1 MNSKFLSRWG
11 LFLLLMAALVVAC
24 SDDDHVS
31 AYEPVSPVVLDPA
44 SVPYPKLSDY
54 RFFEGPLQDQQPS
67 HKVLPYRPASELFS
81 DYAKKKR
88 FVWMPAGAKASY
100 NGDANSLNFP
110 VGSVL
115 IKTFYYDNV
124 LPGNTVKIIET
135 RLMIKVS
142 EDQESSSGWNTYDYI
157 WNDEQTE
164 AFLDVSGNGATVPV
178 TIVQNGTQ
186 RHIDYKV
193 PADHECRTCHKHNPT
208 QSAMGEVV
216 MPLGPKPQ
224 NMNFVYNYG
233 NLQQNQLQK
242 WITEGYL
249 EDNLPATISSTVD
262 YKDSSQPLELRVRS
276 YMDMNCAHCHRDGGH
291 CDYTGM
297 RFDFATTN
305 MADFGVC
312 MEPIFPT
319 DGTTHIIAPSN
330 LARSELY
337 ARMNTTDASTMM
349 PLMGRTQIHEEGVTL
364 VAEWINSLNNPCD

>member
-1 MNSKFLSRWG
+1 MSFSFLSHRG
-11 LFLLLMAALVVAC
+11 LFLFLTATLLFAC
-24 SDDDHVS
+24 SDDDNVS
-31 AYEPVSPVVLDPA
+31 DYEPVSPVVLDLT

-54 RFFEGPLQDQQPS
+54 RFFEGPMQNQEPS

-100 NGDANSLNFP
+100 NGDGNSLDFP

-124 LPGNTVKIIET
+124 APGNSLKIIET

-142 EDQESSSGWNTYDYI
+142 EDEETSSGWMTYDYI
-157 WNDEQTE
+157 WNDDQTE
-164 AFLDVSGNGATVPV
+164 AFLDEAGFGATVPL

-186 RHIDYKV
+186 RDINYKV
-193 PADHECRTCHKHNPT
+193 PAEHECRTCHKHNPS

-233 NLQQNQLQK
+233 NIQQNQLQK

-319 DGTTHIIAPSN
+319 DGTTHIIAPGN
-330 LARSELY
+330 LSRSELY
-337 ARMNTTDASTMM
+337 ARVNTTDVSTMM
-349 PLMGRTQIHEEGVTL
+349 PLMGRTQIHDEGVAL
-364 VAEWINSLNNPCD
+364 IAEWINSLNNPCN